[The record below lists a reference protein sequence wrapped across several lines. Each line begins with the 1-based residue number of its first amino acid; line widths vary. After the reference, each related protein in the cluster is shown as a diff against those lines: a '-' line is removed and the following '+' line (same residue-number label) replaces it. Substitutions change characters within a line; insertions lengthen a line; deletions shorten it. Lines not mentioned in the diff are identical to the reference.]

1 MHFRAAL
8 SGLVLLATL
17 IAIGYAVE
25 HGLSGMLDEHWID
38 GSIRGHGVAG
48 VALFVGTSALAT
60 ATGVPRQVVSFLG
73 GYAFGAVA
81 GTLIALGGTE
91 AGCILAFGY
100 ARLIGRPLVRHR
112 LGARAERLE
121 RILISHPFAMTLV
134 VRLLPVGHNLT
145 TTLAAG
151 VSRIQTAPFLAGS
164 LIGYLPQTLVFAL
177 AGSGVG
183 LDAKP
188 RIALAAALFI
198 ASAALGA
205 WLYRRYRKDLSK
217 E

>member
-1 MHFRAAL
+1 
-8 SGLVLLATL
+8 
-17 IAIGYAVE
+17 
-25 HGLSGMLDEHWID
+25 
-38 GSIRGHGVAG
+38 
-48 VALFVGTSALAT
+48 
-60 ATGVPRQVVSFLG
+60 
-73 GYAFGAVA
+73 
-81 GTLIALGGTE
+81 
-91 AGCILAFGY
+91 
-100 ARLIGRPLVRHR
+100 
-112 LGARAERLE
+112 
-121 RILISHPFAMTLV
+121 MTLV

-151 VSRIQTAPFLAGS
+151 VSRIRTAPFLAGS